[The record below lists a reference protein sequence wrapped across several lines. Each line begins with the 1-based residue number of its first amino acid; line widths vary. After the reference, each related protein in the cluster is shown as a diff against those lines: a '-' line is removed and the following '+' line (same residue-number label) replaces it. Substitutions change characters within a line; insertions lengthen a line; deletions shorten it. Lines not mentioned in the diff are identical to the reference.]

1 MAIDKLKIAR
11 SFSRAAVNYD
21 NAAHLQR
28 EIGETLLAKLQAQFT
43 SSELGSIDALV
54 DLGCGTGHFAHYLQ
68 SLYPQAAYVGT
79 DIAKGMLDYANDH
92 YSSLYWLCA
101 DAEQLPFGND
111 TIDCLFSN
119 LTLQWCSNLAALF
132 DELMRILKPGGQI
145 CFSTLGPATLSE
157 LREAWRQVDHLV
169 HVNDFYSNSYWI
181 TAIED
186 AGLKVHTHSTELKVL
201 RYDTVSQLMHELKT
215 LGAHNM
221 NTSQR
226 QALGGRRQIQLFSQ
240 AYESFRTQGKLP
252 VTYEVYYF
260 LLYKPLIAV
269 DAI

>member
-11 SFSRAAVNYD
+11 SFSRAAANYD
-21 NAAHLQR
+21 NAAYLQR
-28 EIGETLLAKLQAQFT
+28 ETGEALLAKLQTQFT

-54 DLGCGTGHFAHYLQ
+54 DLGCGTGHFAHYLK
-68 SLYPQAAYVGT
+68 SLYPRAAYVGV

-92 YSSLYWLCA
+92 YSPLYWLCA

-119 LTLQWCSNLAALF
+119 LTLQWCSNLVAVF

-157 LREAWRQVDHLV
+157 LRAAWRQADHFV
-169 HVNDFYSNSYWI
+169 HVNDFYSADYWT

-186 AGLKVHTHSTELKVL
+186 AGLKVHIHSTEFRVL
-201 RYDTVSQLMHELKT
+201 QYDKVSQLMRELKT

-221 NTSQR
+221 NTGQR
-226 QALGGRRQIQLFSQ
+226 QSLGGRREIQQFSQ
-240 AYESFRTQGKLP
+240 AYESFRKQGKLP
-252 VTYEVYYF
+252 VTYEMYYW
-260 LLYKPLIAV
+260 LLYKPLIAN
-269 DAI
+269 AT